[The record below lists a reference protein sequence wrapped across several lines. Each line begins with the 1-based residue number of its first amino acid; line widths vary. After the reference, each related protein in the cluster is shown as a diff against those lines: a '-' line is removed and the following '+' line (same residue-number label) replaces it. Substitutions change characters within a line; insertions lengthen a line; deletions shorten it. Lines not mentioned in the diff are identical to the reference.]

1 MHPFSAYYFSAEVAK
16 SVDAVDSKS
25 TVEIRAGSSPAFG
38 TIPPSVVVRR
48 SPKNPLK
55 SIRVAFLASAVVRD
69 RPLKSRGHWGHNWG
83 HLHFDRKCAPK
94 MKLNARQVETA
105 KPKEKTYKMAD
116 GGGLYLEVTTKG
128 SKYWRMKYRRPNDKK
143 EDRLAFGVWP
153 TVSLAEA
160 RSKRD
165 EAKKLLVQGL
175 DPKAEER
182 EAQAETAG
190 AYTFETIAR
199 EWHANNKR
207 WSEDHRARVLR
218 YLELYIFPHIGAADI
233 RGLKTSHL
241 LAPIKAVDA
250 SGKHDV
256 AQRLQQR
263 VTAIMRY
270 AVQSDYIDSNPA
282 SDMAGALATTKA
294 RHYPALPPHRFPEF
308 LARLAAYRGRL
319 MTRIAVELSLLT
331 FVRSSELRFARW
343 DEFDFDK
350 ACWRIPAQ
358 REEIKGVRYSYR
370 GMKMKEEHI
379 VPLSRQA
386 MILLEQLKQISGDKE
401 LLFPGDHDA
410 TKVMSENTVN
420 SALRAMGY
428 DTKTEVCGHGFRT
441 MARGALGESGLWS
454 DDAIERQL
462 SHTERNGVRAAYIH
476 TSEHLDERRKMVQW
490 WADYLELN
498 NQGYISPYDCGNKIN
513 EI

>member
-1 MHPFSAYYFSAEVAK
+1 
-16 SVDAVDSKS
+16 
-25 TVEIRAGSSPAFG
+25 
-38 TIPPSVVVRR
+38 
-48 SPKNPLK
+48 
-55 SIRVAFLASAVVRD
+55 
-69 RPLKSRGHWGHNWG
+69 
-83 HLHFDRKCAPK
+83 

-105 KPKEKTYKMAD
+105 KPKDKTYKMAD

-165 EAKKLLVQGL
+165 EAKKLLIQGL

-218 YLELYIFPHIGAADI
+218 YLELYIFPRIGAADI

-270 AVQSDYIDSNPA
+270 AVQNDYIDSNPA

-358 REEIKGVRYSYR
+358 REEIKGVRYSHR

-386 MILLEQLKQISGDKE
+386 LVLLEKLRTLSGENKR
-401 LLFPGDHDA
+401 LFPGDHDPD
-410 TKVMSENTVN
+410 KVMSENTVN
-420 SALRAMGY
+420 NALRAMGY

-462 SHTERNGVRAAYIH
+462 SHSERNNVRAAYIH
-476 TSEHLDERRKMVQW
+476 TSEHLDERRLMVQW
-490 WADYLELN
+490 WADYLDANHDEGILA
-498 NQGYISPYDCGNKIN
+498 YEYAKLHAKS
-513 EI
+513 EALT